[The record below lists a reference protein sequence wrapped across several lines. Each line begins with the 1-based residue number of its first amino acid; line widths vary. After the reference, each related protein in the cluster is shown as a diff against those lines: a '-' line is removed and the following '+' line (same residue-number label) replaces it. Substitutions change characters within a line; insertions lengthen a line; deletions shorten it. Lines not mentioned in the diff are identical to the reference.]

1 MIIDTI
7 QRQKCRRIASNQGGI
22 STAHPYSNSETWCI
36 RIVTGT
42 CFLEFEISRFLSAV
56 LKHVTGCSNG
66 IRFRFNKFDL
76 ADNCRGDNVQLE
88 WDGDSKFICQ
98 AGYPIKYI

>member
-1 MIIDTI
+1 MFYNLI
-7 QRQKCRRIASNQGGI
+7 Q
-22 STAHPYSNSETWCI
+22 
-36 RIVTGT
+36 
-42 CFLEFEISRFLSAV
+42 SAV
-56 LKHVTGCSNG
+56 LKHVTGCSDG